1 MTPVSVPF
9 RSMHLVPSNSTLKP
23 WCAEAEPAHPRRQ
36 HVATTAPATLILIA
50 FFLPLEDIGL
60 IDCGLYTPKSR
71 TLSRRRSRRLRLPRR
86 RFRELRRRDA
96 HVRLDLAELDR
107 RAAVGPGNHSLERH
121 FHAGDVAV
129 IGIVDLRRDDADRG
143 VDEAHLP
150 HEQP

>member
-1 MTPVSVPF
+1 MPRSGICPTMRRMPSASLMYSAAPRLSPSTFAGQARAFMTIP
-9 RSMHLVPSNSTLKP
+9 M
-23 WCAEAEPAHPRRQ
+23 
-36 HVATTAPATLILIA
+36 
-50 FFLPLEDIGL
+50 FLPLEDIGL
-60 IDCGLYTPKSR
+60 IDCGLYTPRSR
-71 TLSRRRSRRLRLPRR
+71 TLSRRRGRRLRFRR
-86 RFRELRRRDA
+86 RRLRELRRRDA